1 MSVMSHSTT
10 PASPTEKY
18 AFQSI
23 GACLTLIV
31 VFAGVLTLDLVSKS
45 WAFRDV
51 SVSRE
56 ELMTNRNWISP
67 IPPEPLLPARLL
79 DKRQVFNYGAVFGIG
94 SNQRFFFIAFTGAAL
109 AAGILV
115 FARFTR
121 AHHCLAHVAIGLVL
135 AGGMGN
141 LYDRLSLG
149 AVRDFLHMLP
159 NRPLPFD
166 WRWPGGSPEMFPWVF
181 NVADMSLLFGMT
193 LLLIHMNRVERRRGP
208 ADVSN
213 PHAASQTV
221 AGVDTN

>member
-10 PASPTEKY
+10 PASPTAKY

-45 WAFRDV
+45 WAFKDV

-56 ELMTNRNWISP
+56 ELMMNRNWISP
-67 IPPEPLLPARLL
+67 VPPEPLLPARLL

-121 AHHCLAHVAIGLVL
+121 AHHRLAHVAIGLVL

-181 NVADMSLLFGMT
+181 NVADMALLFGMT

-213 PHAASQTV
+213 PHAASHTV